1 MSSIVLASASPR
13 RHALMKQIQLE
24 CKIIPADIDESAFS
38 EASSPEDYTVTLS
51 REKAAKVSP
60 TYPGHLTIAADTVVS
75 LDGQLLGKPND
86 ENQALEYLQM
96 LSGRTHQVTTGV
108 TLADFESENN
118 YREHSFHVTTD
129 VTFDV
134 LPDDVIRAY
143 ISTGSPMDKA
153 GGYGI
158 QDDWGALLVAGING
172 DYYNVVGFPLNRFY
186 RELRRFAPRFL
197 PKPGLIKV

>member
-24 CKIIPADIDESAFS
+24 CKIVPAEIDETAFS
-38 EASSPEDYTVTLS
+38 EAATPEDYTITLS
-51 REKAAKVSP
+51 REKAAVVSSS
-60 TYPGHLTIAADTVVS
+60 YPGHLTIAADTVVS
-75 LDGQLLGKPND
+75 LDNQLLGKPRD
-86 ENQALEYLQM
+86 ENQALEYLKM

-108 TLADFESENN
+108 TLADFESHEN

-129 VTFDV
+129 VTFDT

-153 GGYGI
+153 GAYGI

-197 PKPGLIKV
+197 PEPGLINV